1 MAHGA
6 GRRSAGAHG
15 GARGA
20 VRGPGALAGDA
31 AARPRPRPKSNF
43 LILKQH
49 KQHKCR
55 SKLSARFAVDWC
67 VALGGGS
74 KKSSRTFGAGPG

>member
-6 GRRSAGAHG
+6 GRGM
-15 GARGA
+15 RGA
-20 VRGPGALAGDA
+20 GQGPGALAGTM
-31 AARPRPRPKSNF
+31 AARPRPRPKPNF
-43 LILKQH
+43 LILKQL
-49 KQHKCR
+49 KQHKRR